1 MLSYSFNPTSPVR
14 DEMVVPTAFVSANQ
28 RSRTIHL
35 DSGKTVYHVKALST
49 QEFNAWTACIK
60 RFIHAVVEDG
70 KLGTDEPPRAT
81 SSPAIGVVGE
91 EGDGG
96 GLAKVLVQVEGMAG
110 VRTINLDMLLTAR
123 ASRCGTASPG

>member
-1 MLSYSFNPTSPVR
+1 VLSYSFNPNSPIR
-14 DEMVVPTAFVSANQ
+14 DEMAVPTAFVSANQ

-49 QEFNAWTACIK
+49 QDFNAWTACIK

-81 SSPAIGVVGE
+81 SSPAIAAQD

-110 VRTINLDMLLTAR
+110 VSKLILWWRQRNSSECTAGATLD
-123 ASRCGTASPG
+123 